1 VTDFDLW
8 DRNNLVQL
16 AKDSLELIKQQR
28 DRIEQLEEDLKAAIE
43 AYRQLNRER

>member
-1 VTDFDLW
+1 MTDFDLW

>member
-8 DRNNLVQL
+8 DRGNLVQL
-16 AKDSLELIKQQR
+16 AKDSLALIKQQR

>member
-1 VTDFDLW
+1 MTDFDLW
-8 DRNNLVQL
+8 DRSNLVQL
-16 AKDSLELIKQQR
+16 AKDSLALIKQQR